1 MRLLAI
7 PLLLTLLAACS
18 GGGAPQRATV
28 PALPAPGAGIAKEQR
43 SLVFAYPAA
52 GQTEVAPA
60 APIVLRFSH
69 PLTAT
74 ADAIPALVSL
84 RAAGD
89 STDTAYAASFADGK
103 RSLILQPS
111 QPLREQT
118 TYSVT
123 GTVPLESGDTPLQVP
138 GKAALNF
145 TTRAAFEGPGG
156 LQRRGGQFGVV
167 QLLPERTGPL
177 IGDKPFGPLEFST
190 LRLQMTQP
198 IDPRTAI
205 YGDTVNLRQGSDLV
219 PARLLVTGNH
229 LTIDPVNDLDAG
241 KGYSIVLAPGLRSS
255 FGAALTGGYE
265 HAFTPMS
272 VGTQTRV
279 AITLAKDL
287 DSRLL
292 GSPVNQ
298 VPVASPVL
306 GQGANAPKPQAGG
319 TLAADLAELA
329 RFRAF
334 DPAIIPLRVPRNN
347 VLRAG
352 NLEVKLDGQV
362 PAGLN
367 TGDLTIRLI
376 SDANGILLPNRYS
389 YALEAPGLVMLE
401 MDISVSAQDSTSN
414 GAFTQNILHV
424 QAAGIATIDQARNVL
439 RVEAVSTLELK
450 VLGVDN
456 AVGVLA
462 LEMESDLKP
471 GAVIESDT
479 VAPAVQSWVPGAVIN
494 DLPGGE
500 FLRPGDPMMVNFT
513 EAMDPASFLSAGA
526 LALTRDGGVPEPF
539 SWRLDGSSLVV
550 TPVTPFQ
557 HGVNYRL
564 AVGADVSDLAGNRTG
579 LLNNFDFAIPSRA
592 PVSARSRPP
601 VVLSV
606 YPGYPCPIEAGS
618 RNVGSGIQGRC
629 AGGQTSDDLLPL
641 PSIEPMRAIDVVLSQ
656 SLNTGSVRLGA
667 SCGAASSFRVE
678 RIDSAGNCLG
688 VVSGLLDARPRELHF
703 TPDQP
708 WVVGQLYRYVLGSNN
723 NLTSSVADCSG
734 SQSICGAN
742 GLPLQTQLIARTIS
756 DARNPQ
762 RGGPPMEIWF
772 RGGNSLGGSNIG
784 LRVLPVHDVDAN
796 FYLDASERRSNSYSE
811 AGAVLPGL
819 CGTGTL
825 SNRNDDA
832 TKGRCVASNGALLQ
846 TDRIT
851 TGTSFTG
858 AATRFALGCF
868 SGVGSEDEPGGT
880 AGRDC
885 QGNQFLLISASLA
898 ARLGS
903 SIDTPTG
910 KAIQVTIN
918 PGMVVTSG
926 AFIYADLGLTPNA
939 SPGSQA
945 LFSALGQIPVLG
957 PLINTAVNTGAGLI
971 DGLLPIGAKDA
982 TNTELPEGT
991 IYTGPLVFR
1000 MRHPAGNGPILGTI
1014 RSVGSKLVLETQ
1026 LDLYTDIPELNATA
1040 SILGQSAIPIEHN
1053 VRSNVDL
1060 SATAT
1065 PANGSGSIK
1074 VSGEVK
1080 FLPDGRLTVRLSNK
1094 EPVRLTADLS
1104 AVGGLLAGALKVR
1117 VAAGRFIIDAS
1128 LAPLKQ

>member
-28 PALPAPGAGIAKEQR
+28 PALPSPGAGISKEQR

-52 GQTEVAPA
+52 GQTDVAPA

-69 PLTAT
+69 PLTA
-74 ADAIPALVSL
+74 AAEDIPAVVSL

-89 STDTAYAASFADGK
+89 SADTAYVASFADNK
-103 RSLILQPS
+103 RSLILQPT

-118 TYSVT
+118 TYALT
-123 GTVPLESGDTPLQVP
+123 GTVPLESGDTPLQLP

-145 TTRAAFEGPGG
+145 TTRPAFEGPGA
-156 LQRRGGQFGVV
+156 LQGRGSAFGVARLV
-167 QLLPERTGPL
+167 PESTGPL
-177 IGDKPFGPLEFST
+177 IGDKPFGPLAFSS

-198 IDPRTAI
+198 VDVATAL
-205 YGDTVNLRQGSDLV
+205 YGDTVSLMQGSDLV

-229 LTIDPVNDLDAG
+229 VTIDPVDDLVAG
-241 KGYSIVLAPGLRSS
+241 KPYNIVIASGLKST
-255 FGAALTGGYE
+255 FGAALTGGYT
-265 HAFTPMS
+265 HAFTPLP
-272 VGTQTRV
+272 VGAQTRV
-279 AITLAKDL
+279 AIKLANGV

-306 GQGANAPKPQAGG
+306 GQGANAPKPQAAG
-319 TLAADLAELA
+319 TLAADLAELSL
-329 RFRAF
+329 FRAF
-334 DPAIIPLRVPRNN
+334 DPAMIPLRVPRNN

-362 PAGLN
+362 KAGLN

-389 YALEAPGLVMLE
+389 YALEAPGLVLLE

-414 GAFTQNILHV
+414 GAFTQNIMHV

-439 RVEAVSTLELK
+439 HVEAVSTLELK

-462 LEMESDLKP
+462 LEMDSDLKP
-471 GAVIESDT
+471 NATIETDDI
-479 VAPAVQSWVPGAVIN
+479 APAMQSWVPGAITN

-500 FLRPGDPMMVNFT
+500 FIRPGDPVMVNFT
-513 EAMDPASFLSAGA
+513 ETMDAASFRAPGA

-539 SWRLDGSSLVV
+539 TWRLDGSSLVV
-550 TPVTPFQ
+550 TPVNPFQ
-557 HGVNYRL
+557 HGVGYRL
-564 AVGADVSDLAGNRTG
+564 AVGADVTDLAGNRTG
-579 LLNNFDFAIPSRA
+579 LLNNFDFTIPPRA
-592 PVSARSRPP
+592 PLSARSRPP

-606 YPGYPCPIEAGS
+606 YPGYPCPIEAGT
-618 RNVGSGIQGRC
+618 RNVGNSIQGRC

-641 PSIEPMRAIDVVLSQ
+641 PLVEPMRSIDVVLSQ

-688 VVSGLLDARPRELHF
+688 VVAGVLQAKPRELHF

-723 NLTSSVADCSG
+723 NLASSAADCSG

-742 GLPLQTQLIARTIS
+742 GLPLQTQLIARTLA
-756 DARNPQ
+756 DASNPQ

-796 FYLDASERRSNSYSE
+796 FFLDASERRSNSYSE
-811 AGAVLPGL
+811 ANVVLPGL
-819 CGTGTL
+819 CSTGTL
-825 SNRNDDA
+825 ANRNDDA
-832 TKGRCVASNGALLQ
+832 TAGRCVATNGALLQ
-846 TDRIT
+846 PDRIT
-851 TGTSFTG
+851 IGTSYTG
-858 AATRFALGCF
+858 AATYFALGCHK
-868 SGVGSEDEPGGT
+868 GVGAEDESAT

-910 KAIQVTIN
+910 KAIQTSIN

-926 AFIYADLGLTPNA
+926 AYIYADLGLTPTA

-971 DGLLPIGAKDA
+971 DGMLPIAARDA

-1014 RSVGSKLVLETQ
+1014 REVGGKLVLETQ
-1026 LDLYTDIPELNATA
+1026 LDLYTDIPEINATA
-1040 SILGQSAIPIEHN
+1040 TILGQPAIPIEHN
-1053 VRSNVDL
+1053 VRSKVDL
-1060 SATAT
+1060 SATAI
-1065 PANGSGSIK
+1065 PSEGSGSIK

-1094 EPVRLTADLS
+1094 EAVRLTADLS
-1104 AVGGLLAGALKVR
+1104 GLNGLLAGSLKVR
-1117 VAAGRFIIDAS
+1117 VAPGRFIIDAS